1 MQRRIVRALRYACLV
16 GLVSAA
22 WSAAARGQDSA
33 AATLVPGDVVR
44 ITVWRQPELSGEF
57 RIMSDGSIGHP
68 LYQAINV
75 RAVPI
80 RALADRVRQFL
91 TTYEQNPQFT
101 LEPLVRVAVG
111 GQVRL
116 PNLYTLPVGTTVS
129 QAVAQAGGATERG
142 NLAHV
147 QLLRDGRT
155 QIIDLSSANPRGNT
169 PGPIRSG
176 DELLV
181 GQRGNP
187 LRDVIGPL
195 ASVLGAAA
203 AIIIAARQ

>member
-1 MQRRIVRALRYACLV
+1 MQQLISRAFRGMALMGALALATPTV
-16 GLVSAA
+16 
-22 WSAAARGQDSA
+22 ARCQDSA
-33 AATLVPGDVVR
+33 AAALVPGDVVR

-57 RIMSDGSIGHP
+57 RIMADGTIGHP

-75 RAVPI
+75 RSVPI
-80 RALADRVRQFL
+80 AALAARVRQFL

-101 LEPLVRVAVG
+101 LEPLVRVSVG
-111 GQVRL
+111 GEVRQ

-129 QAVAQAGGATERG
+129 QAVAQAGGATDRG

-147 QLLRDGRT
+147 RLLRAGRT
-155 QIIDLSSANPRGNT
+155 QMIDLTSARPAAD
-169 PGPIRSG
+169 PGAIRSG
-176 DELLV
+176 DEILV
-181 GQRGNP
+181 GQRGNV

-203 AIIIAARQ
+203 AIVVATRQ

>member
-1 MQRRIVRALRYACLV
+1 MQRSILRALCV
-16 GLVSAA
+16 AA
-22 WSAAARGQDSA
+22 LGGVMAASWPAAARCQDSA
-33 AATLVPGDVVR
+33 AAALVPGDVLR

-57 RIMSDGSIGHP
+57 RIMSDGTIGHP

-80 RALADRVRQFL
+80 AALSGRVRQFL

-111 GQVRL
+111 GEVRL

-147 QLLRDGRT
+147 RLLRAGHTRV
-155 QIIDLSSANPRGNT
+155 IDLSSARVGADA
-169 PGPIRSG
+169 GPIRSG
-176 DELLV
+176 DEVLV

>member
-1 MQRRIVRALRYACLV
+1 MQRSIVRVLRGVALTGVLTV
-16 GLVSAA
+16 TWPSV
-22 WSAAARGQDSA
+22 ARCQDSA
-33 AATLVPGDVVR
+33 AAVLVPGDVVR

-57 RIMSDGSIGHP
+57 RIMSDGTIGHP

-80 RALADRVRQFL
+80 ADLPARVRQFL

-101 LEPLVRVAVG
+101 LEPLVRVSVG

-129 QAVAQAGGATERG
+129 QAIAQAGGVTERG
-142 NLAHV
+142 NPSQV
-147 QLLRDGRT
+147 RLLRAGRT
-155 QIIDLSSANPRGNT
+155 QVIDLSSAKAGAGA
-169 PGPIRSG
+169 GPVRSG
-176 DELLV
+176 DELFV